1 MSFFKKSQVIN
12 VKPTRSSTEISI
24 PTLRKQYLLLI
35 LLNTLFSIMPPALAE
50 SDKQMQD
57 KLLRTREALL
67 QGEHAGHAMDTSKGP
82 DFRGVYY
89 GYFPCKEEDCS
100 GIKMTLSLKRNNNYL
115 LVTQP
120 AKPSSREFYDKG
132 KFTWN
137 DETRTVVLMPKD
149 KSTGKKY
156 RIVDEGTLIQLNN
169 DGSELAG
176 NQDDYT
182 LRRGDTVKSREVH
195 IH

>member
-1 MSFFKKSQVIN
+1 M
-12 VKPTRSSTEISI
+12 KP
-24 PTLRKQYLLLI
+24 LKQQITPYLTLI
-35 LLNTLFSIMPPALAE
+35 LVSIILSAINPAVAE

-57 KLLRTREALL
+57 KLLRQREALQ
-67 QGEHAGHAMDTSKGP
+67 QGEHAGHAKMPDNGP
-82 DFRGVYY
+82 DFRGIYY

-120 AKPSSREFYDKG
+120 AKPSSREFFEKG

-137 DETRTVVLMPKD
+137 DDTRTVVLTPKD
-149 KSTGKKY
+149 KPTTGQY
-156 RIVDEGTLIQLNN
+156 RIVDEGTLIQLNA

-176 NQDDYT
+176 DQDDYI

>member
-1 MSFFKKSQVIN
+1 MRLSTKQILAAFFF
-12 VKPTRSSTEISI
+12 ST
-24 PTLRKQYLLLI
+24 LLVAM
-35 LLNTLFSIMPPALAE
+35 NPVMAE

-57 KLLRTREALL
+57 KLLRQREAL
-67 QGEHAGHAMDTSKGP
+67 QQSEHAGHAAAASKGP
-82 DFRGVYY
+82 DFKGVYY

-132 KFTWN
+132 KFDWN
-137 DETRTVVLMPKD
+137 AGTHTLVLTSNKD
-149 KSTGKKY
+149 ASKKQYLIEDDSTL
-156 RIVDEGTLIQLNN
+156 VQLNP
-169 DGSELAG
+169 DGSMLG
-176 NQDDYT
+176 DKDDYT

>member
-1 MSFFKKSQVIN
+1 MQTLKKHINPYLSLIFF
-12 VKPTRSSTEISI
+12 ST
-24 PTLRKQYLLLI
+24 LLSVF
-35 LLNTLFSIMPPALAE
+35 NPALAE
-50 SDKQMQD
+50 SDKQIQERVLKAREMTMQQH
-57 KLLRTREALL
+57 T
-67 QGEHAGHAMDTSKGP
+67 GHVGHDATLDNGP

-100 GIKMTLSLKRNNNYL
+100 GIKITLSLKRNNNYL

-120 AKPSSREFYDKG
+120 AKPSAREFYDKG

-137 DETRTVVLMPKD
+137 DDTRTVVLTPKGN
-149 KSTGKKY
+149 STGKQY
-156 RIVDEGTLIQLNN
+156 RIVDEGTLIQLNE
-169 DGSELAG
+169 DGSAMAG
-176 NQDDYT
+176 DQDDYT

>member
-1 MSFFKKSQVIN
+1 MKRLKKRMKLYLNLIFF
-12 VKPTRSSTEISI
+12 STLLSI
-24 PTLRKQYLLLI
+24 LY
-35 LLNTLFSIMPPALAE
+35 PAMAE

-57 KLLRTREALL
+57 KLLRQREVL
-67 QGEHAGHAMDTSKGP
+67 QLGDHAGHAKTDNGP

-100 GIKMTLSLKRNNNYL
+100 GVKMTLSLKRNNNYL

-132 KFTWN
+132 KFIWN
-137 DETRTVVLMPKD
+137 DSTRTVVLTPKD
-149 KSTGKKY
+149 KSTQKQY
-156 RIVDEGTLIQLNN
+156 RIVDESTLIQLNE
-169 DGSELAG
+169 DGSAMVG
-176 NQDDYT
+176 DQDDFT
-182 LRRGDTVKSREVH
+182 LRRGDTVKSREMH

>member
-1 MSFFKKSQVIN
+1 MLYGF
-12 VKPTRSSTEISI
+12 
-24 PTLRKQYLLLI
+24 
-35 LLNTLFSIMPPALAE
+35 LFSAVNPVMAE

-57 KLLRTREALL
+57 KLLRTREAL
-67 QGEHAGHAMDTSKGP
+67 QHDNHAEHDKATNKGP

-89 GYFPCKEEDCS
+89 GYFPCAEEDCS
-100 GIKMTLSLKRNNNYL
+100 GIKITLSLKRSNNYL

-120 AKPSSREFYDKG
+120 AKPSSREFFDKG

-137 DETRTVVLMPKD
+137 DDKRIVELMPKD
-149 KSTGKKY
+149 KSAGKKY

-169 DGSELAG
+169 DGSEMSG

>member
-1 MSFFKKSQVIN
+1 MKILIKQIIN
-12 VKPTRSSTEISI
+12 
-24 PTLRKQYLLLI
+24 LM
-35 LLNTLFSIMPPALAE
+35 LFSIFLFGYDLAVAE

-57 KLLRTREALL
+57 KLLRTRESLQ
-67 QGEHAGHAMDTSKGP
+67 QGEHASHLMETNKGP

-137 DETRTVVLMPKD
+137 DDTRTVVLIPKD
-149 KSTGKKY
+149 KSAGKQY
-156 RIVDEGTLIQLNN
+156 RIVDESTLIQLNE
-169 DGSELAG
+169 DGSAVAG

-182 LRRGDTVKSREVH
+182 LRRGDTVKSRELH

>member
-1 MSFFKKSQVIN
+1 MKS
-12 VKPTRSSTEISI
+12 
-24 PTLRKQYLLLI
+24 LLPQALI
-35 LLNTLFSIMPPALAE
+35 LSSFSILLFAVNPVMAE

-57 KLLRTREALL
+57 KLLRTREAL
-67 QGEHAGHAMDTSKGP
+67 QHGEHAGHKDAASKGP

-120 AKPSSREFYDKG
+120 AKPSSREFYNKG

-137 DETRTVVLMPKD
+137 DGARMVELMPKD
-149 KSTGKKY
+149 KSAGKKY
-156 RIVDEGTLIQLNN
+156 RIVDESTLIQLND
-169 DGSELAG
+169 DGTEMAG
-176 NQDDYT
+176 SQEDYT
-182 LRRGDTVKSREVH
+182 LRRGDTVKSRELH

>member
-1 MSFFKKSQVIN
+1 MPKL
-12 VKPTRSSTEISI
+12 T
-24 PTLRKQYLLLI
+24 KQYLSLI
-35 LLNTLFSIMPPALAE
+35 ILNVVLSIMHPALAE

-57 KLLRTREALL
+57 KLLRTREALQ
-67 QGEHAGHAMDTSKGP
+67 QGEHAGHDMDTNKGP

-137 DETRTVVLMPKD
+137 DDTRTVVLIPKD
-149 KSTGKKY
+149 KSTGKQY
-156 RIVDEGTLIQLNN
+156 RIVDEGTLIQLND
-169 DGSELAG
+169 DGSEMAG

>member
-1 MSFFKKSQVIN
+1 MQALKIELKHKLMLVFF
-12 VKPTRSSTEISI
+12 ST
-24 PTLRKQYLLLI
+24 LLSAF
-35 LLNTLFSIMPPALAE
+35 NPATAE

-57 KLLRTREALL
+57 KLLRAREAL
-67 QGEHAGHAMDTSKGP
+67 QHGEHVSHADSLNKGP

-100 GIKMTLSLKRNNNYL
+100 GIKITLSLKRNNNYL

-120 AKPSSREFYDKG
+120 AKPSSREFFDKG

-137 DETRTVVLMPKD
+137 DDTRTVLLTPKD
-149 KSTGKKY
+149 NSSIHQY
-156 RIVDEGTLIQLNN
+156 RIEDEGTLIQLNS
-169 DGSELAG
+169 DGSPMAG
-176 NQDDYT
+176 DQDDYT
-182 LRRGDTVKSREVH
+182 LRRGDTVKSREIH